1 MSKQTKIIIASIAAV
16 LVIIITI
23 LCFIVFSGKKIT
35 CMECEKKFSEE
46 QIKTIFIPG
55 MKEEVKICI
64 NCYEEYFGND
74 DEGDDEDDNGDN
86 DQNNS
91 SAHVH
96 TEVID
101 AEVPAT
107 CTETGLTEG
116 RHCSECGKTLKAQI
130 IIPIKPHTYDN
141 NDDMTC
147 NVCGFDKVRD
157 CEHND
162 RQQIVVIPAKAPS
175 CIATGLTEG
184 KQCNLCGTMIIPQTT
199 IPTTE
204 CNDLKTLP
212 YKEPTCQ
219 ENGLTAGQQC
229 NVCGKIIV
237 AQISIPAECTNLIQ
251 VPAKDPTCTE
261 TGLTEG
267 KKCTLCGKMV
277 VQQVVIPKAEC
288 TDLST
293 LEYKEPTCQ
302 ETGLT
307 EGQKCDL
314 CGKIVVAQEILPK
327 VSCENFESSE
337 IEDVKPSK
345 TQDGKSHT
353 ECEICGKVLNEY
365 IHGAGSQGLKYE
377 LNGDDT
383 YTVVGIGS
391 CTDKELVIP
400 KTHYN
405 LPVTGIADGAFS
417 YLNSLSSVVIHDGI
431 TTISYDAFSGC
442 SSLTNVT
449 IPSTVTLI
457 DEYAFYDCRQLK
469 KIVFNGTTEQ
479 WRNISKG
486 NVWDYWSGE
495 YTVYCTNG
503 TILKGYE

>member
-1 MSKQTKIIIASIAAV
+1 MENFNNNHPYSGLSTWTKLLLCAMIIASVIFYGFCFYCSVAEIVTGGDPFLNIFNIVALLPTSIIMGCWVVITFCGAVYGVVTLFKFVWKYFYAWSLLLLLLMFVAGVCMGGLLLTIKLVKELIQYWRYRKLTALVPQIQKSREEKRKQTRIIVIV
-16 LVIIITI
+16 LVASFVVGLIAG
-23 LCFIVFSGKKIT
+23 LVFT
-35 CMECEKKFSEE
+35 E
-46 QIKTIFIPG
+46 T
-55 MKEEVKICI
+55 
-64 NCYEEYFGND
+64 NRLN
-74 DEGDDEDDNGDN
+74 
-86 DQNNS
+86 
-91 SAHVH
+91 HVH
-96 TEVID
+96 THRTLE
-101 AEVPAT
+101 AVPAT
-107 CTETGLTEG
+107 CIQDGLTEG
-116 RHCSECGKTLKAQI
+116 TICST
-130 IIPIKPHTYDN
+130 
-141 NDDMTC
+141 
-147 NVCGFDKVRD
+147 
-157 CEHND
+157 
-162 RQQIVVIPAKAPS
+162 
-175 CIATGLTEG
+175 
-184 KQCNLCGTMIIPQTT
+184 CGTIIEKQ
-199 IPTTE
+199 
-204 CNDLKTLP
+204 
-212 YKEPTCQ
+212 
-219 ENGLTAGQQC
+219 
-229 NVCGKIIV
+229 VV
-237 AQISIPAECTNLIQ
+237 IPAECT
-251 VPAKDPTCTE
+251 
-261 TGLTEG
+261 
-267 KKCTLCGKMV
+267 
-277 VQQVVIPKAEC
+277 
-288 TDLST
+288 T
-293 LEYKEPTCQ
+293 LESIPEKEPTCQ

-400 KTHYN
+400 KTYYN
-405 LPVTGIADGAFS
+405 LPVTSIADGAFS
-417 YLNSLSSVVIHDGI
+417 YCNSLSSVVIHDGI

-457 DEYAFYDCRQLK
+457 DEYAFYDCRQLE